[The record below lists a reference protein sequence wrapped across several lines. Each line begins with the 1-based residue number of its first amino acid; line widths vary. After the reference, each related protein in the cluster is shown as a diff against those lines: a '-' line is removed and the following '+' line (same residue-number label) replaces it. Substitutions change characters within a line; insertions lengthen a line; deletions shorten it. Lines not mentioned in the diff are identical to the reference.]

1 MRTAIEK
8 CVHKNQS
15 NKCEH
20 WRITKHTTFLA
31 LPLAR
36 TFSLLCAF
44 LPSPLYLS
52 ISLAAFCFLWQARTR
67 VIWTN
72 FYLVNYFRARC
83 VYRYRDV
90 VDVYIVY
97 LFLLAIS
104 IGSDLVPFDNFIL
117 AFMNYPERRKNVVVF
132 IVE

>member
-1 MRTAIEK
+1 MWTLAN
-8 CVHKNQS
+8 NQ
-15 NKCEH
+15 H
-20 WRITKHTTFLA
+20 MTFLA
-31 LPLAR
+31 LLLAQR
-36 TFSLLCAF
+36 RAFNFFSGRRLYCVRFSPVSSVSVDLSRCFLL
-44 LPSPLYLS
+44 
-52 ISLAAFCFLWQARTR
+52 SLANEQRS
-67 VIWTN
+67 IWTN

-104 IGSDLVPFDNFIL
+104 IGSDLVSFDNFIL
-117 AFMNYPERRKNVVVF
+117 AFMNYPEKKNVVVF